1 MPDRTPPTEMSVDDY
16 LLLAGRMLQEA
27 KPTEALAALHQ
38 AELLDP
44 EDAAVHLG
52 LGGIHLHCRN
62 YLQAI
67 GNLEKAVALDP
78 ELALAHYHLGM
89 ARQYLN
95 RGEAAVVALRQA
107 VTLDPSLADAFDR
120 LGDLLDQHGKRSEA
134 TDCFRHAAAL
144 APATGPGRLS
154 QAKALIAE
162 GRLAEAESCLRQA
175 IMLDPDHWLVHWML
189 GSMLSESGQF
199 DAAIECFE
207 RTIALQPQ
215 YGGAY
220 YSLISAK
227 QITGDDRELIGSV
240 VERLRHHDLTDHE
253 RMVLNFGLG
262 KAYDDMQDYA
272 AAIRH
277 FDAANQIRRG
287 TRAAHASGM
296 VERVDRLIEHCT
308 PRFFATSAPSTD
320 DETPVLIV
328 GMPRSGTTLVE
339 QIISSHPRVGAG
351 GELGFW
357 VSAGNEWDR
366 SGMGS
371 IDRDVAARLATDY
384 RALLCGIAPAAARVT
399 DKQLYNFEWIGL
411 ILAVFPRARIIHCRR
426 DPLDTCLSI
435 YCTPFVTHRHYESD
449 KADLAFFYRQYARL
463 MAHWRTVV
471 PSERMLEIDYETVVA
486 DRESATRRLIA
497 FCGLDWDEACLRYE
511 ANPNAVR
518 TASKWQVRQPIY
530 KSSVGRWRRFEPW
543 LGALREL
550 RDLPAGTTPLS

>member
-1 MPDRTPPTEMSVDDY
+1 MPDRSAPTEMSVDDY

-27 KPTEALAALHQ
+27 KLTEALAALHQ

-44 EDAAVHLG
+44 EDAAVHFG
-52 LGGIHLHCRN
+52 LGGVHLHSRN

-67 GNLEKAVALDP
+67 GSLEKAVALDP
-78 ELALAHYHLGM
+78 ELALAHYSLGM

-95 RGEAAVVALRQA
+95 RGEAAVAALRQA
-107 VTLDPSLADAFDR
+107 VILDPSLADAFDR
-120 LGDLLDQHGKRSEA
+120 LGDLLDQHGRRSEA
-134 TDCFRHAAAL
+134 MECFRRAAAS
-144 APATGPGRLS
+144 APGTGPGRLS
-154 QAKALIAE
+154 HAKALIAE
-162 GRLAEAESCLRQA
+162 GVPAEAEACLRQA
-175 IMLDPDHWLVHWML
+175 TVLDPDHWQAHWVL

-215 YGGAY
+215 YTGAY
-220 YSLISAK
+220 FSLISAK
-227 QITGDDRELIGSV
+227 RISSDDRELIGKV
-240 VERLRHHDLTDHE
+240 ADRLRQDDLTDHE

-262 KAYDDMQDYA
+262 KAYDDLQDYA
-272 AAIRH
+272 AAMRH
-277 FDAANQIRRG
+277 FDAANQIRRD
-287 TRAAHASGM
+287 TRNAHGSGM
-296 VERVDRLIEHCT
+296 AERVDRLIQHCT
-308 PRFFATSAPSTD
+308 STFFATSAPGTD
-320 DETPVLIV
+320 DEAPVLIV

-339 QIISSHPRVGAG
+339 QVISSHRLVGAG

-357 VSAGNEWDR
+357 PKAGNEWDR
-366 SGMGS
+366 SGMS
-371 IDRDVAARLATDY
+371 LIDRDAAARLATDY
-384 RALLCGIAPAAARVT
+384 CALLHGIAPSAARVT

-449 KADLAFFYRQYARL
+449 KAELALFYRQYARL

-471 PSERMLEIDYETVVA
+471 PSERMLEIDYESIIA

-497 FCGLDWDEACLRYE
+497 FCGLDWDEACLHYE

-518 TASKWQVRQPIY
+518 TASRWQVRQPIY
-530 KSSVGRWRRFEPW
+530 ASSVGRWRRFEPW
-543 LGALREL
+543 LGALRDL
-550 RDLPAGTTPLS
+550 RDMPAGETPPS